1 MKLLPAL
8 ICRAFTVQLSFLV
21 ILVCVSWGSSQLYAK
36 AERNRGKAGVSS
48 SSQGSF
54 LIPELLSSA
63 LEPRSAEF
71 LQCCGAEPVW
81 ESCMPWQGRE
91 GWVHSTPAQTCR
103 DRDIPLPKDRVSTET
118 WGSLGSQSGL
128 LPSQMLVLREAHESM
143 SPVRP
148 TASKSIPEVFPMT
161 ISVGFSI
168 PVSFLK

>member
-21 ILVCVSWGSSQLYAK
+21 ILVCFSWGSSQLYVK

-63 LEPRSAEF
+63 LEPCSAEF
-71 LQCCGAEPVW
+71 LRCRASVGELHAMAV
-81 ESCMPWQGRE
+81 RE
-91 GWVHSTPAQTCR
+91 GWVHSTSAQTRR

-128 LPSQMLVLREAHESM
+128 LPPQMLVLREAHESM

-148 TASKSIPEVFPMT
+148 TASKTCPEVSPVT
-161 ISVGFSI
+161 ISMGFSI